1 MIDSLSFVG
10 KVNGE
15 KTKQR
20 HRMKGKKGMEKN
32 QLANK
37 YGILMSFVER
47 NSNNFGIGS
56 NLRAEKLFPTPSKS
70 TFPNRRLCSIKCAQ
84 ATPNPWHFALFWQ
97 SSTLG
102 NYTERSELVGATE
115 NANAEKKYCLDGW
128 IHQLNGSRECFT
140 SLQIKS

>member
-15 KTKQR
+15 KTQQR

-84 ATPNPWHFALFWQ
+84 ATTHRTHDILRCSDNH
-97 SSTLG
+97 
-102 NYTERSELVGATE
+102 R
-115 NANAEKKYCLDGW
+115 
-128 IHQLNGSRECFT
+128 R
-140 SLQIKS
+140 

>member
-15 KTKQR
+15 KTQQR

-84 ATPNPWHFALFWQ
+84 ATTHLTHGILRCSDNHRRWEIIPKEVN
-97 SSTLG
+97 SLG
-102 NYTERSELVGATE
+102 RRKMQMQRRNIVWMDESI
-115 NANAEKKYCLDGW
+115 N
-128 IHQLNGSRECFT
+128 
-140 SLQIKS
+140 